1 MTTSPDKK
9 LYAFFSDPDLVNLI
23 ERVKISDDFLE
34 VIDLTETQHSSMLA
48 WCLNP
53 NEGHAQGDAVLKDFL
68 IAGYNS
74 SAATNRFAN
83 KIFFDHWT
91 PARVRT
97 ASFGS
102 AFLAR
107 EFSLQVDEENPR
119 RRLDLFIVDPA
130 NKIVI
135 TIENKIGAKLGD
147 EQLSNYYEIVSEQL
161 ARRPVFRDYKFLY
174 VVVDRVLA
182 TYDDDKISELGN
194 KWALLDYTWLE
205 AGAKRARLH
214 IERNNEAAQM
224 LMAYCQHQTGWES
237 PNERQVSELAAEL
250 VTHHE
255 EVVEKI
261 LQTKK
266 IRVTDWVPSSF
277 GGDSGELLI
286 FIQQNSKL
294 CEKLVQARGIGT
306 VRVGLRAHL
315 PELTEKNF
323 WVNRT
328 WLNFATSEMLLLSD
342 DAEENW
348 PLHINVFREAGT
360 NEEASKFSLKV
371 FWCADSFDD
380 NANDWESVRKY
391 LGTQCPQLERW
402 KKSTAKGLVVDSNLG
417 SKAAIKQ
424 ATELAKEI
432 DKALVAAKRAGIIM

>member
-1 MTTSPDKK
+1 MTTSPNKK
-9 LYAFFSDPDLVNLI
+9 LYAFFSDPHLVDLI

-53 NEGHAQGDAVLKDFL
+53 NEGHAQGDAVLKDFI
-68 IAGYNS
+68 IAAYN
-74 SAATNRFAN
+74 AGAETNRFAN
-83 KIFFDHWT
+83 KIFFDQWT

-147 EQLSNYYEIVSEQL
+147 EQLSNYYEIVTEKL

-182 TYDDDKISELGN
+182 TYDDDKIGDLGN
-194 KWALLDYTWLE
+194 RWALLDYTWLE

-214 IERNNEAAQM
+214 LERNNEAAQM
-224 LMAYCQHQTGWES
+224 LMSYCEHQTGWES

-255 EVVEKI
+255 EVVEQI

-266 IRVTDWVPSSF
+266 IKVTDWVPSSF

-286 FIQQNSKL
+286 FTQQNSKL
-294 CEKLVQARGIGT
+294 CDRLVQARGIGT

-323 WVNRT
+323 WVSRT
-328 WLNFATSEMLLLSD
+328 WLNFATSEMQLLSD
-342 DAEENW
+342 DSEETW
-348 PLHINVFREAGT
+348 PLHIKVFREPGT
-360 NEEASKFSLKV
+360 SEDASKFSLKV
-371 FWCADSFDD
+371 FWYADSFDD
-380 NANDWESVRKY
+380 NTNDWESVRRY
-391 LGTQCPQLERW
+391 LGTHCPQLERW
-402 KKSTAKGLVVDSNLG
+402 KKSTANGLVVDSNLG

-432 DKALVAAKRAGIIM
+432 DKALVAAKRAGIIV